1 MLIGFQN
8 PILVHIQNASGVYN
22 VQSVSQSFGL
32 SWYFADTHQ
41 HQWAQPITARENSKK
56 NSVESLRKTVQSL
69 YWVTFIALTG
79 TQINEWKTDQH
90 KSISVQI
97 QLITRTRGRRTD
109 GLQQILRILSDAR
122 NQSVTLM
129 LEHRGLCVQDYFF
142 LWGLSHLY
150 PKNILTAPE
159 KTAML
164 LLTWSNSVLSTS
176 WNCSHCRQW
185 SLAYFARLWC
195 SQPISIVVWRL
206 QRLHRY
212 TTFFSDW
219 VSKVSLREALL

>member
-129 LEHRGLCVQDYFF
+129 LEHMRTGLFF
-142 LWGLSHLY
+142 SMGAEPSL
-150 PKNILTAPE
+150 PE
-159 KTAML
+159 KYFDSARK
-164 LLTWSNSVLSTS
+164 
-176 WNCSHCRQW
+176 NCYAIAN
-185 SLAYFARLWC
+185 L
-195 SQPISIVVWRL
+195 I
-206 QRLHRY
+206 
-212 TTFFSDW
+212 
-219 VSKVSLREALL
+219 K